1 MDLRATE
8 RSEEVEMERCFQ
20 ALGLT
25 EAPASEEE
33 WKAAYEAALE
43 KAGSRTES
51 DLLARRLAEENY
63 QQGLRILRNEKAAP

>member
-20 ALGLT
+20 AMGLRET
-25 EAPASEEE
+25 PASEEE

-63 QQGLRILRNEKAAP
+63 QQGLRILQNEKAAP